1 MPLASHP
8 GGDDRE
14 SIAYHSSYARE
25 AKNFRDE
32 QKTRK
37 VTKNPWPKKTGIEQ
51 QTRLGES
58 NTLPSPIP
66 TVNPQRVR
74 KKRRVSAILTSIQI
88 HEFDFMFSCPVL
100 QFDLRVFMNMDIW
113 FSFYLYPW
121 RCDVTRY
128 IRTFIYLHNTSL
140 SEWMPDGAWPFLDG
154 LYLKRG
160 TRSSLGS
167 LPWA

>member
-37 VTKNPWPKKTGIEQ
+37 VTKTHDQRKPGSNNKPGWVKA
-51 QTRLGES
+51 TRCPFQYRLWI
-58 NTLPSPIP
+58 PS
-66 TVNPQRVR
+66 VSE
-74 KKRRVSAILTSIQI
+74 KRRVSAIRTSIQI
-88 HEFDFMFSCPVL
+88 HAFDFMFSCPVL

-113 FSFYLYPW
+113 FCFYLYPW

-140 SEWMPDGAWPFLDG
+140 SEWMPDGAWPFLDECSHVVIAMS
-154 LYLKRG
+154 KNR
-160 TRSSLGS
+160 T
-167 LPWA
+167 A